1 VNDLQHAGDEDRSP
15 AASRQGIQS
24 VEIAMTVLLALE
36 QSAGPASLTQIAA
49 LSGMQPSKA
58 HRYLVSLGRA
68 GLVSQSPSSGLY
80 DLGPAM
86 RRLGAEALRRM
97 DEVALASEYLPG
109 LRDRTKHAINLAVW
123 GDHGPVIVRWD
134 YGSHVLPITVR
145 VGATLPMLSS
155 SIGRVYLTHL
165 PRTLTDPVV
174 AAQDATADQRFTD
187 EEIERIKAD
196 VRHNGFAVTSGGVIP
211 GVTSVAAPVFT
222 TGEALPLAVAIVL
235 PARLATDDVLR
246 AVSAELLNTTGA
258 MSAQL
263 GHQGAATPEDRPST
277 SKPARAPRNRR

>member
-1 VNDLQHAGDEDRSP
+1 MSDLEHAGEERS
-15 AASRQGIQS
+15 ASRQGIQS

-145 VGATLPMLSS
+145 VGATLPMLTS
-155 SIGRVYLTHL
+155 SIGRLYLTHL
-165 PRTLTDPVV
+165 PRTLTDPVI
-174 AAQDATADQRFTD
+174 AAQEATADERFTD

-196 VRHNGFAVTSGGVIP
+196 VRHTGYAVTSGGVIP

-246 AVSAELLNTTGA
+246 AVTAELLTTTSE

-263 GHQGAATPEDRPST
+263 GYQSAPAST
-277 SKPARAPRNRR
+277 NKTARNRR